1 MNLFDIL
8 GPVMV
13 GPSSSH
19 TAGAVRIG
27 YISGKLLQDHVVKA
41 EILLHGSFATTGI
54 GHGTDKALIAGLLGM
69 RPDDIR
75 IPDSFFLAKKD
86 GMEFS
91 FSTITLKDAHP
102 NTAVLRL
109 TGEHGRK
116 IAVVTDSN
124 SGITQAQAKEMGVAV
139 LPMPFMIDGETYYE
153 DITLTREQF
162 YQRLKDNADIATS
175 QPTPDSILKM
185 WDKLLKEYDQII
197 HIPMSSGLS
206 GSCSTAMMLAGEDE
220 YEGKVFVVDNRR
232 ISVTQYQSVK
242 DAQMLAAMGM
252 DGTQI
257 KKRLEETAADS
268 VIFITVD
275 TLKYLKKGGRITPA
289 AAALGTLLKIKPV
302 LIILG
307 EKLDSFAKA
316 RTMKQAKTMMMNAI
330 QKELDGRLH
339 DSECRNCHLAI
350 AHTDNEEAALEF
362 KKEVEERFPN
372 ADVYMAPLSLSIAC
386 HIGPGSLAVTA
397 TRKMEEE
404 HEKN

>member
-1 MNLFDIL
+1 M
-8 GPVMV
+8 
-13 GPSSSH
+13 
-19 TAGAVRIG
+19 
-27 YISGKLLQDHVVKA
+27 
-41 EILLHGSFATTGI
+41 
-54 GHGTDKALIAGLLGM
+54 
-69 RPDDIR
+69 
-75 IPDSFFLAKKD
+75 
-86 GMEFS
+86 
-91 FSTITLKDAHP
+91 
-102 NTAVLRL
+102 
-109 TGEHGRK
+109 K

-139 LPMPFMIDGETYYE
+139 LPMPFIIDGETYYE

-257 KKRLEETAADS
+257 KKRLEKTAADS

>member
-1 MNLFDIL
+1 
-8 GPVMV
+8 
-13 GPSSSH
+13 
-19 TAGAVRIG
+19 
-27 YISGKLLQDHVVKA
+27 
-41 EILLHGSFATTGI
+41 
-54 GHGTDKALIAGLLGM
+54 
-69 RPDDIR
+69 
-75 IPDSFFLAKKD
+75 
-86 GMEFS
+86 
-91 FSTITLKDAHP
+91 
-102 NTAVLRL
+102 
-109 TGEHGRK
+109 
-116 IAVVTDSN
+116 
-124 SGITQAQAKEMGVAV
+124 
-139 LPMPFMIDGETYYE
+139 
-153 DITLTREQF
+153 
-162 YQRLKDNADIATS
+162 
-175 QPTPDSILKM
+175 
-185 WDKLLKEYDQII
+185 
-197 HIPMSSGLS
+197 
-206 GSCSTAMMLAGEDE
+206 
-220 YEGKVFVVDNRR
+220 
-232 ISVTQYQSVK
+232 
-242 DAQMLAAMGM
+242 MLAAMGM

-316 RTMKQAKTMMMNAI
+316 RTMMNAI

>member
-1 MNLFDIL
+1 M
-8 GPVMV
+8 
-13 GPSSSH
+13 
-19 TAGAVRIG
+19 
-27 YISGKLLQDHVVKA
+27 
-41 EILLHGSFATTGI
+41 
-54 GHGTDKALIAGLLGM
+54 
-69 RPDDIR
+69 
-75 IPDSFFLAKKD
+75 
-86 GMEFS
+86 
-91 FSTITLKDAHP
+91 
-102 NTAVLRL
+102 
-109 TGEHGRK
+109 K

-124 SGITQAQAKEMGVAV
+124 SGITQAQAKEMGVTV

-153 DITLTREQF
+153 DITLTQEQF
-162 YQRLKDNADIATS
+162 YRKLKDNSDISTS
-175 QPTPDSILKM
+175 QPTPDSIMKM
-185 WDKLLKEYDQII
+185 WDELLKEYDQIV

-252 DGTQI
+252 DGAQI
-257 KKRLEETAADS
+257 RKRLEETAADS

-289 AAALGTLLKIKPV
+289 AAALGTLLRIKPV

-330 QKELDGRLH
+330 QKELDERLH
-339 DSECRNCHLAI
+339 DSGCKDCHLAI

-362 KKEVEERFPN
+362 QKEVKERFPD

>member
-1 MNLFDIL
+1 
-8 GPVMV
+8 
-13 GPSSSH
+13 
-19 TAGAVRIG
+19 
-27 YISGKLLQDHVVKA
+27 
-41 EILLHGSFATTGI
+41 
-54 GHGTDKALIAGLLGM
+54 
-69 RPDDIR
+69 
-75 IPDSFFLAKKD
+75 
-86 GMEFS
+86 MEW
-91 FSTITLKDAHP
+91 
-102 NTAVLRL
+102 R
-109 TGEHGRK
+109 ERGRTKEKQK

-257 KKRLEETAADS
+257 RKRLEETAADS

>member
-1 MNLFDIL
+1 M
-8 GPVMV
+8 
-13 GPSSSH
+13 
-19 TAGAVRIG
+19 
-27 YISGKLLQDHVVKA
+27 
-41 EILLHGSFATTGI
+41 
-54 GHGTDKALIAGLLGM
+54 
-69 RPDDIR
+69 
-75 IPDSFFLAKKD
+75 
-86 GMEFS
+86 
-91 FSTITLKDAHP
+91 
-102 NTAVLRL
+102 
-109 TGEHGRK
+109 K

-139 LPMPFMIDGETYYE
+139 LIDGETYYE

>member
-1 MNLFDIL
+1 M
-8 GPVMV
+8 
-13 GPSSSH
+13 
-19 TAGAVRIG
+19 
-27 YISGKLLQDHVVKA
+27 
-41 EILLHGSFATTGI
+41 
-54 GHGTDKALIAGLLGM
+54 
-69 RPDDIR
+69 
-75 IPDSFFLAKKD
+75 
-86 GMEFS
+86 
-91 FSTITLKDAHP
+91 
-102 NTAVLRL
+102 
-109 TGEHGRK
+109 K

-257 KKRLEETAADS
+257 RKRLEETAADS

-316 RTMKQAKTMMMNAI
+316 RTMKQAPPQMTNAI

>member
-1 MNLFDIL
+1 M
-8 GPVMV
+8 
-13 GPSSSH
+13 
-19 TAGAVRIG
+19 
-27 YISGKLLQDHVVKA
+27 
-41 EILLHGSFATTGI
+41 
-54 GHGTDKALIAGLLGM
+54 
-69 RPDDIR
+69 
-75 IPDSFFLAKKD
+75 
-86 GMEFS
+86 
-91 FSTITLKDAHP
+91 
-102 NTAVLRL
+102 
-109 TGEHGRK
+109 K

-124 SGITQAQAKEMGVAV
+124 SGITQAQAKEMGVTV

-162 YQRLKDNADIATS
+162 YQRLQDNADIATS

-206 GSCSTAMMLAGEDE
+206 GSCSTAMVLAGEDE

-252 DGTQI
+252 DGAQI

-330 QKELDGRLH
+330 QKELDERLH

>member
-1 MNLFDIL
+1 M
-8 GPVMV
+8 
-13 GPSSSH
+13 
-19 TAGAVRIG
+19 
-27 YISGKLLQDHVVKA
+27 
-41 EILLHGSFATTGI
+41 
-54 GHGTDKALIAGLLGM
+54 
-69 RPDDIR
+69 
-75 IPDSFFLAKKD
+75 
-86 GMEFS
+86 
-91 FSTITLKDAHP
+91 
-102 NTAVLRL
+102 
-109 TGEHGRK
+109 K

-185 WDKLLKEYDQII
+185 WDKLLKGYDQII

>member
-1 MNLFDIL
+1 M
-8 GPVMV
+8 
-13 GPSSSH
+13 
-19 TAGAVRIG
+19 
-27 YISGKLLQDHVVKA
+27 
-41 EILLHGSFATTGI
+41 
-54 GHGTDKALIAGLLGM
+54 
-69 RPDDIR
+69 
-75 IPDSFFLAKKD
+75 
-86 GMEFS
+86 
-91 FSTITLKDAHP
+91 
-102 NTAVLRL
+102 
-109 TGEHGRK
+109 K

-124 SGITQAQAKEMGVAV
+124 SGITQIQAKEMGITV

-153 DITLTREQF
+153 DITLTQEQF
-162 YQRLKDNADIATS
+162 YRKLKDNSDISTS
-175 QPTPDSILKM
+175 QPTPDSIMKM
-185 WDKLLKEYDQII
+185 WDELLKEYDQIV

-242 DAQMLAAMGM
+242 DAQMLAGMGM
-252 DGTQI
+252 DGAQI
-257 KKRLEETAADS
+257 RKRLEETAADS
-268 VIFITVD
+268 VIFITVA

-289 AAALGTLLKIKPV
+289 AAALGTLLRIKPV

-330 QKELDGRLH
+330 QKELDERLH
-339 DSECRNCHLAI
+339 DSGCKDCHLAI

-362 KKEVEERFPN
+362 QKEVKERFPD

>member
-1 MNLFDIL
+1 M
-8 GPVMV
+8 
-13 GPSSSH
+13 
-19 TAGAVRIG
+19 
-27 YISGKLLQDHVVKA
+27 
-41 EILLHGSFATTGI
+41 
-54 GHGTDKALIAGLLGM
+54 
-69 RPDDIR
+69 
-75 IPDSFFLAKKD
+75 
-86 GMEFS
+86 
-91 FSTITLKDAHP
+91 
-102 NTAVLRL
+102 
-109 TGEHGRK
+109 K

-124 SGITQAQAKEMGVAV
+124 SGITQIQAKEMGITV

-153 DITLTREQF
+153 DITLTQEQF
-162 YQRLKDNADIATS
+162 YQRLKDNSDISTS
-175 QPTPDSILKM
+175 QPTPDSIMKL
-185 WDKLLKEYDQII
+185 WDELLKEYDQIV
-197 HIPMSSGLS
+197 HIPMSAGLS
-206 GSCSTAMMLAGEDE
+206 GSCATAMMLAGEDE
-220 YEGKVFVVDNRR
+220 YEGKVFVVDNHR

-242 DAQMLAAMGM
+242 DAMMLADMGM
-252 DGTQI
+252 DGAQI

-268 VIFITVD
+268 VIFVTVD

-289 AAALGTLLKIKPV
+289 AAALGTLLRIKPV